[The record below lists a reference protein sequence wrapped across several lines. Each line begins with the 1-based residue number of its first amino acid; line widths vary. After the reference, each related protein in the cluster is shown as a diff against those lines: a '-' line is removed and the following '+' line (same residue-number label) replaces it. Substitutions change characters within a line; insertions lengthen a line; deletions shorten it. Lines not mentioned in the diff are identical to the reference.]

1 MKQNSTVTQD
11 TVHQINTTQ
20 HFWLRNEDG
29 TYCMYISSML
39 KQINVS
45 ATNFKK
51 QSQKP
56 KQQLQEATHG
66 QVMVN

>member
-1 MKQNSTVTQD
+1 
-11 TVHQINTTQ
+11 
-20 HFWLRNEDG
+20 
-29 TYCMYISSML
+29 ML